1 MKDNLKN
8 KILEL
13 VKSADIVKPARYLGG
28 EINAI
33 IKPNADFKFIMSF
46 ADLYEVAISNL
57 GLSILYEVINSI
69 EYASC
74 ERVYAVAYDFEKL
87 LREKNIPLY
96 TLETFSK
103 VKDADV
109 LGFTLQYELIYTNI
123 LQILELSQIPIF
135 REERGD
141 DFPIIVA
148 GGPSVYNPF
157 PLSNFIDIFLMG
169 EFDFEI
175 KNFVDIIYN
184 LKKNKA
190 KKDDILK
197 ELSKLEYAYIPKY
210 PKSSVKRIFVENIN
224 DMPYVKKPL
233 VPILEGIQNRIS
245 VEIARGCAH
254 SCRFCL
260 AGITYRPVRNRR
272 IEKIIDI
279 AMESLEA
286 TGFGTL
292 NLFSLSADDYPN
304 IFDLIDYLQTLGE
317 HKGFSLSLPSLR
329 IDSFDKETANRIA
342 QFKKT
347 GLTFALEVGSH
358 ELRERIN
365 KSMNE
370 DAIFNILS
378 DIQTIGWKTVKIY
391 FMIGFTENP
400 EKEADEIIETLEKM
414 IKASKNK
421 VKINAAINVFVPKPH
436 TPLENL
442 NQLTDEE
449 AIIGIDK
456 VKNRFRG
463 TKVSVKYHPPR
474 MAEIEGIIS
483 RGDEEVGDII
493 YEAYKRGA
501 RFDAWVEYFK
511 YDIWK
516 SVIEEKGL
524 TIKELISKR
533 KNMAWKC
540 IDTLISQNFF
550 DREYERFQNG
560 KFTEY
565 CFTGNCQNCGIDYKT
580 YCHKYKKE
588 ILNKNFEEMRE
599 ELKTLKKRDI
609 FSVNYKIFMRFKKEG
624 ISSLLGMHDLSR
636 IMISALKIAGAKI
649 SLSKGFHPLEKVS
662 FTPPTPFACES
673 EAEFMEVSL
682 IDNIDIDLIKNK
694 INNLLAHIGI
704 NILKIEFIPINLKK
718 INTLPKNILYEIETN
733 DYKEAFD
740 LLKNKEELKESEE
753 RKGDYLI
760 IMSSN
765 KILITLLDGNEKLIR
780 VRDIKNYLIKN
791 NIVIKKIKKLDLV
804 EINEFVQI

>member
-1 MKDNLKN
+1 MKNNLKDE
-8 KILEL
+8 ILTL
-13 VKSADIVKPARYLGG
+13 LKSNDIIKPTRYLGG

-33 IKPNADFKFIMSF
+33 IKPNMDFKFIMSF

-57 GLSILYEVINSI
+57 GLSILYEVINSM
-69 EYASC
+69 EYISC
-74 ERVYAVAYDFEKL
+74 ERVYAVASDFEKL

-141 DFPIIVA
+141 NFPIIAA

-157 PLSNFIDIFLMG
+157 PLSNFIDVFLMG
-169 EFDFEI
+169 EFDYEI
-175 KNFVDIIYN
+175 KNFVNIIYN
-184 LKKNKA
+184 LKKNNA
-190 KKDDILK
+190 KKDDILR

-210 PKSSVKRIFVENIN
+210 PKNTVKRIFVDNIN
-224 DMPYVKKPL
+224 DMPYPKKPL

-245 VEIARGCAH
+245 VEIARGCTH

-260 AGITYRPVRNRR
+260 AGITYRPVRNRS
-272 IEKIIDI
+272 IEKIVDI

-286 TGFGTL
+286 TGCGTL

-304 IFDLIDYLQTLGE
+304 IADLIDYLQTLGE

-358 ELRERIN
+358 ELREKIN
-365 KSMNE
+365 KSMDE
-370 DAIFNILS
+370 EAIFNILS
-378 DIQTIGWKTVKIY
+378 DIQTMGWKIVKIY
-391 FMIGFTENP
+391 FMIGFTENAD
-400 EKEADEIIETLEKM
+400 KEADEIIETLEKM
-414 IKASKNK
+414 IRVSKNK

-449 AIIGIDK
+449 AIVCIEKI
-456 VKNRFRG
+456 KNRFRG
-463 TKVSVKYHPPR
+463 TKVAVKYHPPR

-483 RGDEEVGDII
+483 RGDERIGDII

-501 RFDAWVEYFK
+501 RLDAWVEYFQ

-516 SVIEEKGL
+516 KVIEDKSY
-524 TIKELISKR
+524 TIKELLEKR
-533 KNMAWKC
+533 KEMPWKC
-540 IDTLISQNFF
+540 IDTLISQKFF
-550 DREYERFQNG
+550 DLEYERFQNG
-560 KFTEY
+560 EFTDY

-580 YCHKYKKE
+580 YCHRYKKE
-588 ILNKNFEEMRE
+588 ILNENFNKMSD
-599 ELKTLKKRDI
+599 ELKKLKKRDI
-609 FSVNYKIFMRFKKEG
+609 YSVNHKIFIKFKKEE

-662 FTPPTPFACES
+662 FTSPTPFACES

-682 IDNIDIDLIKNK
+682 TDSIDIDLLKNK

-704 NILKIEFIPINLKK
+704 NILKIEFVPVNIKK
-718 INTLPKNILYEIETN
+718 INSLPKNILYKIETDN
-733 DYKEAFD
+733 DIYAFN
-740 LLKNKEELKESEE
+740 LLKDKDALKISEE

-760 IMSSN
+760 IMSDG
-765 KILITLLDGNEKLIR
+765 KIFLTLLDGKEKLIR
-780 VRDIKNYLIKN
+780 VRDIKNYLLKN
-791 NIVIKKIKKLDLV
+791 NIAVEKIKKLDLV
-804 EINEFVQI
+804 EINCLV

>member
-1 MKDNLKN
+1 
-8 KILEL
+8 
-13 VKSADIVKPARYLGG
+13 
-28 EINAI
+28 
-33 IKPNADFKFIMSF
+33 
-46 ADLYEVAISNL
+46 
-57 GLSILYEVINSI
+57 
-69 EYASC
+69 
-74 ERVYAVAYDFEKL
+74 
-87 LREKNIPLY
+87 
-96 TLETFSK
+96 
-103 VKDADV
+103 
-109 LGFTLQYELIYTNI
+109 
-123 LQILELSQIPIF
+123 
-135 REERGD
+135 
-141 DFPIIVA
+141 
-148 GGPSVYNPF
+148 
-157 PLSNFIDIFLMG
+157 
-169 EFDFEI
+169 
-175 KNFVDIIYN
+175 
-184 LKKNKA
+184 
-190 KKDDILK
+190 
-197 ELSKLEYAYIPKY
+197 
-210 PKSSVKRIFVENIN
+210 
-224 DMPYVKKPL
+224 
-233 VPILEGIQNRIS
+233 
-245 VEIARGCAH
+245 
-254 SCRFCL
+254 
-260 AGITYRPVRNRR
+260 
-272 IEKIIDI
+272 
-279 AMESLEA
+279 MESLEA

-304 IFDLIDYLQTLGE
+304 IADLIDYLQTLGE

-365 KSMNE
+365 KSMDE

-400 EKEADEIIETLEKM
+400 DKEADEIIETLEKM

-449 AIIGIDK
+449 AIICIDK

-483 RGDEEVGDII
+483 RGDEKVGDII

-540 IDTLISQNFF
+540 IDTLISQKFF

-588 ILNKNFEEMRE
+588 ILNKNFEEMKE

-609 FSVNYKIFMRFKKEG
+609 FSVNYKIFIRFKKEG

-718 INTLPKNILYEIETN
+718 INTLPKNILYEIKTN
-733 DYKEAFD
+733 NNKEAFD
-740 LLKNKEELKESEE
+740 LLKNKEELKESKE

>member
-8 KILEL
+8 EILEL

-33 IKPNADFKFIMSF
+33 IKPNADFKFVMSF

-135 REERGD
+135 REERGE
-141 DFPIIVA
+141 DFPIIAA

-210 PKSSVKRIFVENIN
+210 PKNSVKRIFVENIN

-260 AGITYRPVRNRR
+260 AGITYRPVRNRKV
-272 IEKIIDI
+272 EKIIEI

-304 IFDLIDYLQTLGE
+304 IADLIDYLQTLGE

-365 KSMNE
+365 KSMDE

-391 FMIGFTENP
+391 FMIGFT
-400 EKEADEIIETLEKM
+400 
-414 IKASKNK
+414 
-421 VKINAAINVFVPKPH
+421 VKK
-436 TPLENL
+436 
-442 NQLTDEE
+442 
-449 AIIGIDK
+449 
-456 VKNRFRG
+456 
-463 TKVSVKYHPPR
+463 
-474 MAEIEGIIS
+474 
-483 RGDEEVGDII
+483 
-493 YEAYKRGA
+493 
-501 RFDAWVEYFK
+501 
-511 YDIWK
+511 
-516 SVIEEKGL
+516 
-524 TIKELISKR
+524 
-533 KNMAWKC
+533 
-540 IDTLISQNFF
+540 
-550 DREYERFQNG
+550 
-560 KFTEY
+560 
-565 CFTGNCQNCGIDYKT
+565 
-580 YCHKYKKE
+580 
-588 ILNKNFEEMRE
+588 
-599 ELKTLKKRDI
+599 
-609 FSVNYKIFMRFKKEG
+609 
-624 ISSLLGMHDLSR
+624 
-636 IMISALKIAGAKI
+636 
-649 SLSKGFHPLEKVS
+649 
-662 FTPPTPFACES
+662 
-673 EAEFMEVSL
+673 
-682 IDNIDIDLIKNK
+682 
-694 INNLLAHIGI
+694 
-704 NILKIEFIPINLKK
+704 
-718 INTLPKNILYEIETN
+718 
-733 DYKEAFD
+733 
-740 LLKNKEELKESEE
+740 
-753 RKGDYLI
+753 
-760 IMSSN
+760 
-765 KILITLLDGNEKLIR
+765 
-780 VRDIKNYLIKN
+780 
-791 NIVIKKIKKLDLV
+791 
-804 EINEFVQI
+804 

>member
-1 MKDNLKN
+1 MNNNLKN
-8 KILEL
+8 EILTL
-13 VKSADIVKPARYLGG
+13 LKSKDIIKPTRYLGG

-33 IKPNADFKFIMSF
+33 IKPNTDFKFIMSF

-57 GLSILYEVINSI
+57 GLSILYEVINSMD
-69 EYASC
+69 YASC
-74 ERVYAVAYDFEKL
+74 ERVYAVAPDFEKL
-87 LREKNIPLY
+87 LREENIPLY

-135 REERGD
+135 REERND
-141 DFPIIVA
+141 NFPIIAA

-157 PLSNFIDIFLMG
+157 PLSNFIDVFLMG
-169 EFDFEI
+169 EFDYEI
-175 KNFVDIIYN
+175 KNFIDIIYN
-184 LKKNKA
+184 LKKNNA

-210 PKSSVKRIFVENIN
+210 PKKTVKRIFVENIN
-224 DMPYVKKPL
+224 DMPYPKKPL

-260 AGITYRPVRNRR
+260 AGITYRPVRNRSV
-272 IEKIIDI
+272 EKIVDI

-304 IFDLIDYLQTLGE
+304 IADLIDYLQTLGE

-358 ELRERIN
+358 QLREKIN
-365 KSMNE
+365 KSMDE

-378 DIQTIGWKTVKIY
+378 DIQTMGWKIVKIY
-391 FMIGFTENP
+391 FMIGFTENAD
-400 EKEADEIIETLEKM
+400 KEADEIIETLEKM
-414 IKASKNK
+414 IRVTKNK

-436 TPLENL
+436 TPLENI

-449 AIIGIDK
+449 AIVCIEKI
-456 VKNRFRG
+456 KNKFRG

-483 RGDEEVGDII
+483 RGDEKIGDII
-493 YEAYKRGA
+493 YEAYKNGA

-516 SVIEEKGL
+516 KAIEDKCYM
-524 TIKELISKR
+524 IKELLEKR
-533 KNMAWKC
+533 KETPWKC
-540 IDTLISQNFF
+540 IDTLISQKFF

-560 KFTEY
+560 KFTDY

-588 ILNKNFEEMRE
+588 ILNKNFNKMSD
-599 ELKTLKKRDI
+599 ELKKLKKRDI
-609 FSVNYKIFMRFKKEG
+609 YSVNYKIFIRFKKEE

-649 SLSKGFHPLEKVS
+649 SLSRGFHPLEKVS
-662 FTPPTPFACES
+662 FTSPTPFACES

-682 IDNIDIDLIKNK
+682 TDNIDIDLLKSK

-704 NILKIEFIPINLKK
+704 NILKIEFVPVNIKK
-718 INTLPKNILYEIETN
+718 INALPKNILYKIETN
-733 DYKEAFD
+733 DDKDAFNLLKDKEA
-740 LLKNKEELKESEE
+740 LKISEE

-760 IMSSN
+760 IMSDE
-765 KILITLLDGNEKLIR
+765 KIFLTLLDGNEKLIR
-780 VRDIKNYLIKN
+780 VRDIKNYLLKN
-791 NIVIKKIKKLDLV
+791 NIVIEKIKKLDLV
-804 EINEFVQI
+804 EIGCLI

>member
-8 KILEL
+8 EILEL

-141 DFPIIVA
+141 DFPIIAA

-210 PKSSVKRIFVENIN
+210 PKNSVKRIFVENIN
-224 DMPYVKKPL
+224 NMPYVKKPL

-260 AGITYRPVRNRR
+260 AGITYRPVRNRKV
-272 IEKIIDI
+272 EKIIEI

-304 IFDLIDYLQTLGE
+304 IADLIDYLQTLGE

-365 KSMNE
+365 KSMDE

-400 EKEADEIIETLEKM
+400 DKEADEIIETLEKM
-414 IKASKNK
+414 IKASKN
-421 VKINAAINVFVPKPH
+421 
-436 TPLENL
+436 
-442 NQLTDEE
+442 
-449 AIIGIDK
+449 K

-483 RGDEEVGDII
+483 RGDEKVGDII

-533 KNMAWKC
+533 KNMTWKC
-540 IDTLISQNFF
+540 IDTLISQKFF
-550 DREYERFQNG
+550 NREYERFQNG

-588 ILNKNFEEMRE
+588 ILNKNFEQMKE

-704 NILKIEFIPINLKK
+704 NILKIESIPINIKK

-733 DYKEAFD
+733 NDKEAFD

-760 IMSSN
+760 IMSEN

>member
-1 MKDNLKN
+1 M
-8 KILEL
+8 
-13 VKSADIVKPARYLGG
+13 
-28 EINAI
+28 
-33 IKPNADFKFIMSF
+33 
-46 ADLYEVAISNL
+46 
-57 GLSILYEVINSI
+57 
-69 EYASC
+69 
-74 ERVYAVAYDFEKL
+74 
-87 LREKNIPLY
+87 
-96 TLETFSK
+96 ETFSK

-141 DFPIIVA
+141 NFPIIAA

-157 PLSNFIDIFLMG
+157 PLSNFIDVFLMG
-169 EFDFEI
+169 EFDYEI
-175 KNFVDIIYN
+175 KNFVNIIYN
-184 LKKNKA
+184 LKKNNA
-190 KKDDILK
+190 KKDEILK

-210 PKSSVKRIFVENIN
+210 PKNTVKRIFVDNIN
-224 DMPYVKKPL
+224 DMPYPKKPL

-245 VEIARGCAH
+245 VEIARGCTH

-260 AGITYRPVRNRR
+260 AGITYRPVRNRS
-272 IEKIIDI
+272 IEKIVDI

-286 TGFGTL
+286 TGCGTL

-304 IFDLIDYLQTLGE
+304 IADLIDYLQTLGE

-358 ELRERIN
+358 ELREKIN
-365 KSMNE
+365 KSMYE
-370 DAIFNILS
+370 EAIFNILS
-378 DIQTIGWKTVKIY
+378 DIQTMGWKIVKIY
-391 FMIGFTENP
+391 FMIGFTDNAD
-400 EKEADEIIETLEKM
+400 KEADEIIETLEKM
-414 IKASKNK
+414 IRVTKNK

-449 AIIGIDK
+449 AIVCIEKI
-456 VKNRFRG
+456 KNRFRG
-463 TKVSVKYHPPR
+463 TKVAVKYHPPR

-483 RGDEEVGDII
+483 RGDERIGDII

-501 RFDAWVEYFK
+501 RLDAWVEYFQ

-516 SVIEEKGL
+516 KVIEDKSY
-524 TIKELISKR
+524 TIKELLEKR
-533 KNMAWKC
+533 KEMPWKC
-540 IDTLISQNFF
+540 IDTLISQKFF
-550 DREYERFQNG
+550 DIEYERFQNG
-560 KFTEY
+560 KFTDY

-588 ILNKNFEEMRE
+588 ILNENFNKMSD
-599 ELKTLKKRDI
+599 ELIKLKKRDI
-609 FSVNYKIFMRFKKEG
+609 YSVNHKIFIRFKKEE

-662 FTPPTPFACES
+662 FTSPTPFACES

-682 IDNIDIDLIKNK
+682 TDSIDIDLLKNK

-704 NILKIEFIPINLKK
+704 NILKIEFVPVNIKK
-718 INTLPKNILYEIETN
+718 INSLPKNILYKIETDN
-733 DYKEAFD
+733 DIDAFN
-740 LLKNKEELKESEE
+740 LLKDKDALKISEE

-760 IMSSN
+760 IMSDG
-765 KILITLLDGNEKLIR
+765 KIFLTLLDGKEKLIR
-780 VRDIKNYLIKN
+780 VRDIKNYLLKN
-791 NIVIKKIKKLDLV
+791 NIVVEKIKKLDFV
-804 EINEFVQI
+804 EINCLV

>member
-8 KILEL
+8 EILEL

-33 IKPNADFKFIMSF
+33 IKPNADFKFVMSF

-141 DFPIIVA
+141 NFPIIVA

-210 PKSSVKRIFVENIN
+210 PKNSVKRIFVENIN

-260 AGITYRPVRNRR
+260 AGITYRPVRNRKV
-272 IEKIIDI
+272 EKIIEI

-304 IFDLIDYLQTLGE
+304 IADLIDYLQTLGE
-317 HKGFSLSLPSLR
+317 HRGFSLSLPSLR

-365 KSMNE
+365 KSMDE

-400 EKEADEIIETLEKM
+400 DKEADEIIETLEKM
-414 IKASKNK
+414 IKVSKNK

-449 AIIGIDK
+449 AIICIDK

-483 RGDEEVGDII
+483 RGDEKVGNII

-550 DREYERFQNG
+550 NREYERFQNG

-704 NILKIEFIPINLKK
+704 NILKIESITINIKK
-718 INTLPKNILYEIETN
+718 INTLPKNILYEIKTN
-733 DYKEAFD
+733 DDKEAFD

-780 VRDIKNYLIKN
+780 VRDIKNYLLKN

>member
-8 KILEL
+8 EILEL

-135 REERGD
+135 REERGE
-141 DFPIIVA
+141 DFPIIAA

-184 LKKNKA
+184 LKKNE
-190 KKDDILK
+190 DILK

-210 PKSSVKRIFVENIN
+210 HKNSVKRIFVENIN

-260 AGITYRPVRNRR
+260 AGITYRPVRNRKV
-272 IEKIIDI
+272 EKIIEI

-304 IFDLIDYLQTLGE
+304 IADLIDYLQTLGE

-365 KSMNE
+365 KSMDE

-378 DIQTIGWKTVKIY
+378 DIQIIGWKTVKIY

-400 EKEADEIIETLEKM
+400 DKEADEIIETLEKM

-449 AIIGIDK
+449 AIICIDK

-483 RGDEEVGDII
+483 RGDEKVGDII

-540 IDTLISQNFF
+540 IDTLISQKFF
-550 DREYERFQNG
+550 NREYERFQNG

-704 NILKIEFIPINLKK
+704 NILKIESIPINLKK

-733 DYKEAFD
+733 DDREAFD

-780 VRDIKNYLIKN
+780 VRDIKNYLLKN